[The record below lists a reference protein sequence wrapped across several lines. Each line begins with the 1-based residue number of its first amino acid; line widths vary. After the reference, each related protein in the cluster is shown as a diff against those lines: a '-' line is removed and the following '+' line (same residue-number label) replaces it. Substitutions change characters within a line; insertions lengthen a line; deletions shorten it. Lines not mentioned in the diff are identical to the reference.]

1 MKPHKPLF
9 GLTLTS
15 VAVIVA
21 ACGGAAQ
28 TELDGAVAERDAH
41 AVRISEL
48 EASVGERDEG
58 LTALEAEFA
67 DLSEALA
74 EEQDR
79 IEALRSS
86 LDSEKARANSA
97 DQAVAEAQEAKAE
110 AQQLVE
116 QLLLTFDE
124 DIVSTTDRIRA
135 MVPVLACTAG
145 TRLAN
150 ENLSFAARSVRGD
163 VATEVNKAA
172 DEDPAI
178 AAVLNLT
185 DSLWSLAD
193 PDAADSSAQ
202 DCFETRD
209 AELTAQ
215 LQASYEPLR
224 QAALIGACTAGT
236 DESATSSYLGSS
248 DADDVES
255 AALASI
261 EADTDL
267 AASYARIAGGLD
279 EIFGDGDY
287 EDILFA
293 EAERCFLYADRTAP
307 KGSGT
312 YKVGEEI
319 APGTWITDED
329 GANGHCYWARLT
341 QYNDIRDNDFASN
354 DAPMRIV
361 VRSSDAYIEIDGNCD
376 FLFQG

>member
-1 MKPHKPLF
+1 MKPQKRLF

-15 VAVIVA
+15 VAVVLA
-21 ACGGAAQ
+21 SCGGAAQ
-28 TELDGAVAERDAH
+28 PELDGAVAERDVH

-48 EASVGERDEG
+48 EATVSERDEG
-58 LTALEAEFA
+58 LAALEAEVA
-67 DLSEALA
+67 DLSGALG

-79 IEALRSS
+79 TEALSSS
-86 LDSEKARANSA
+86 LDAEKARANSA
-97 DQAVAEAQEAKAE
+97 NQAASEAQEAEAA
-110 AQQLVE
+110 AQQSVE

-124 DIVSTTDRIRA
+124 DIVSATDRILA
-135 MVPVLACTAG
+135 MVPLLACTEG
-145 TRLAN
+145 TTLAN
-150 ENLSFAARSVRGD
+150 ENLSLSARSMRGN

-172 DEDPAI
+172 EEDPAI

-185 DSLWSLAD
+185 NSLWSIAD

-202 DCFETRD
+202 ECFETRD

-215 LQASYEPLR
+215 LQASYGPLR
-224 QAALIGACTAGT
+224 QAALTGACTAGT
-236 DESATSSYLGSS
+236 DESATSGYLSSS

-261 EADTDL
+261 DTDADL
-267 AASYARIAGGLD
+267 AGSYARITGGLA
-279 EIFGDGDY
+279 EIFGDDDY
-287 EDILFA
+287 EDVLFA
-293 EAERCFLYADRTAP
+293 EAERCFLFADRTAP

-341 QYNDIRDNDFASN
+341 EYNDIRDNDFASN